1 MNLLVKLG
9 DLVRGLLKLL
19 GLVSQYVVVL
29 LQLLATGCQLFS
41 LMVELQN
48 SLQNPLRGFLVNFQA
63 FIEAAESELETSI
76 PDKPFFLRSSHWS
89 GAMNNAAIDCR
100 LETKGPDI
108 RMCSAEGM
116 GDRGVGGRVRDKET
130 T

>member
-1 MNLLVKLG
+1 MDLLVELG

-19 GLVSQYVVVL
+19 DSVSQYAVVL

-41 LMVELQN
+41 LVVELQN
-48 SLQNPLRGFLVNFQA
+48 SLHGFLVNFQA

-100 LETKGPDI
+100 LEIKGSDI

-116 GDRGVGGRVRDKET
+116 GDRGVEGGVRDKET